1 MIVVNV
7 KTVPLNTKLKLVM
20 DEADSMRKLMMDIT
34 NKTGEN
40 FLQNMKAYVLVPIYP
55 KDMLMYQPVL
65 SKFGGETDKQ

>member
-40 FLQNMKAYVLVPIYP
+40 F
-55 KDMLMYQPVL
+55 
-65 SKFGGETDKQ
+65 